1 VTISFN
7 SAAPSHEGALMRTPT
22 DVLIKGDKM
31 QSKIN
36 KNIFASI
43 VKKLGVPS
51 NLD

>member
-1 VTISFN
+1 MFS
-7 SAAPSHEGALMRTPT
+7 SKE
-22 DVLIKGDKM
+22 IKCKA
-31 QSKIN
+31 KLT